1 MGLVLEPNIPLTV
14 ASFPTELLEKVLG
27 FCSTQTLSNV
37 CLVDRRFSDN
47 AYPLLYRTISE
58 MNTKRTTDFLSTIY
72 LYHRP
77 RSLVRSLTLSFHGVK
92 IQEPFGTTDIV
103 RRLLKLGSRR
113 RAISLGRVLKDLA
126 TLLSAALPKL
136 TDLTHLLLFIGIADA
151 MGKFST
157 RLLGQCTFQLVT
169 FMTTLQFDCEMA
181 AFIRT
186 QERLQVL
193 HISFGTLESPF
204 FTSDFHPGICSTLET
219 FGWTRLVP
227 LDLVTEFTEN
237 CPISGIHVH
246 LDMDTESIAD
256 ILDIGPSSMKITDAS
271 FTYLTDPTSRNLEEI
286 AFQFPNVKH
295 LVLNLR
301 EITEVSIERI
311 PPKNLS
317 NSIYEPGNNQ
327 RIDASFPL
335 LRKP

>member
-1 MGLVLEPNIPLTV
+1 MAMGLVLDLPTPLTV
-14 ASFPTELLEKVLG
+14 ASFPNELLEKVLG
-27 FCSTQTLSNV
+27 FCSSQSLSNV
-37 CLVDRRFSDN
+37 CLVDRRFADN

-58 MNTKRTTDFLSTIY
+58 MNIKRTTDFLSTIY
-72 LYHRP
+72 LYDRP
-77 RSLVRSLTLSFHGVK
+77 ASLVRSLTLSLHGVK
-92 IQEPFGTTDIV
+92 LQEPFGRTDII

-136 TDLTHLLLFIGIADA
+136 TDLTQLSLFIGIADS
-151 MGKFST
+151 MGKFAA

-169 FMTTLQFDCEMA
+169 FMTTLEFDCEMA

-193 HISFGTLESPF
+193 HFSFGGLTSPF
-204 FTSDFHPGICSTLET
+204 IASNSYPGICSTLET

-246 LDMDTESIAD
+246 LDLDTESIAD
-256 ILDIGPSSMKITDAS
+256 ILDIGPSSRKIIDAS
-271 FTYLTDPTSRNLEEI
+271 FTYVTDPTSRNLEEI
-286 AFQFPNVKH
+286 AFQFPNIKH
-295 LVLNLR
+295 LSLNLR
-301 EITEVSIERI
+301 EMTEVSVKSMPQKSIK
-311 PPKNLS
+311 PNL
-317 NSIYEPGNNQ
+317 
-327 RIDASFPL
+327 
-335 LRKP
+335 